1 MPIICW
7 FFKGI
12 HPNRWYLRWPVGNG
26 VWRSPLQAPV
36 GYFDPMGL
44 SNDGDVETFRR
55 RREAELKNGRV
66 FWLGR
71 EVGKGEVGGAR
82 WGRWLAGFG
91 FDDLLFYKI
100 CCYIY
105 VWKVSMYIIYLHI
118 YIRICIHIY
127 IQIYIH
133 VYVYIYIYIHT
144 YIYIYIYIYI
154 YYIRIYIYEYHR
166 WKLWRIHHVGNL

>member
-1 MPIICW
+1 MLI
-7 FFKGI
+7 FLKGI

-44 SNDGDVETFRR
+44 SKDGDVETFRR

-66 FWLGR
+66 FWL
-71 EVGKGEVGGAR
+71 KGEVGGAR

-91 FDDLLFYKI
+91 FDDLLFYI
-100 CCYIY
+100 VCCYIYIY

-118 YIRICIHIY
+118 YIYTYMYTYTHIIIY
-127 IQIYIH
+127 IYT
-133 VYVYIYIYIHT
+133 YIYIYIH
-144 YIYIYIYIYI
+144 
-154 YYIRIYIYEYHR
+154 IYEYHR
-166 WKLWRIHHVGNL
+166 WKLWRIQHVGNL